1 MQNILLS
8 SWLPLLFAA
17 LLPCLL
23 LLLYLH
29 RQHRQQLGQLQQ
41 FAAHQQSQLG
51 KLREFTLD
59 ALHRQQNSLN
69 AQQQQQDALLRDELH
84 NSLARFT
91 RQTEQRLQDTQHNAQ
106 HTFKNIIARLAT
118 IDEAQKRLDHLA
130 SGISGLQDIL
140 TDKRSRGAFGE
151 IQLKTLIDNILPAQH
166 VRYQYTLNNGKRP
179 DCCILLPGNGG
190 DICIDAKFPLES
202 YRALL
207 QDANNPQ
214 ATRNF
219 RADLQKHIKDIAARY
234 IQPPQTAD
242 SAILFLPAEAV
253 FAELHARHGDIVE
266 LAQRLNVWITSPTT
280 LAALLTTMRTLI
292 RDDTT
297 HRHARKLRG
306 ELQGLQ
312 QEFERFQQHM
322 ESLSRHI
329 EQTSRDI
336 HEARLAARRLSQRFQ
351 AVNHPEDG
359 ALADDALSKEGDE
372 KFSQE

>member
-1 MQNILLS
+1 MNTQDILPY
-8 SWLPLLFAA
+8 LPFVATLA
-17 LLPCLL
+17 PCLL
-23 LLLYLH
+23 LALYL
-29 RQHRQQLGQLQQ
+29 RGQHRQQLGQLQQ
-41 FAAHQQSQLG
+41 LAAHQQNQLG

-59 ALHRQQNSLN
+59 ALHRQEKSL
-69 AQQQQQDALLRDELH
+69 ASQQQQQDALLRDELH

-91 RQTEQRLQDTQHNAQ
+91 RHTEQRLADNQHNAQ

-130 SGISGLQDIL
+130 SNINTLQDIL

-166 VRYQYTLNNGKRP
+166 VRYQHTLENGRRP
-179 DCCILLPGNGG
+179 DCCLLLPGDSG
-190 DICIDAKFPLES
+190 ILCIDAKFPLES
-202 YRALL
+202 YRALI
-207 QDANNPQ
+207 ANADQPH
-214 ATRNF
+214 AIKTF

-253 FAELHARHGDIVE
+253 FAEIHARHPDLIT

-280 LAALLTTMRTLI
+280 LAALLTTLRSLI
-292 RDDTT
+292 RDDAT
-297 HRHARKLRG
+297 HRHARQLRS
-306 ELQGLQ
+306 ELQGLH

-322 ESLSRHI
+322 EQLSRHI

-336 HEARLAARRLSQRFQ
+336 HDARLAARRLSQRFQ
-351 AVNHPEDG
+351 NINQPENTPP
-359 ALADDALSKEGDE
+359 
-372 KFSQE
+372 QT